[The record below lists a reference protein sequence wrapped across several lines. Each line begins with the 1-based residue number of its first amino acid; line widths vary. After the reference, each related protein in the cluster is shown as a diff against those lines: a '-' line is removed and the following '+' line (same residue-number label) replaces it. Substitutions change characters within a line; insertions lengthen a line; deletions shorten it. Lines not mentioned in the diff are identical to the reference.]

1 MDTCA
6 WRFWHVSAYS
16 RMRILAHLG
25 TSSWPSLFT
34 ILTKDDPPAST
45 MSTQLVLTNLFL
57 ASAEPFS
64 FYVWVGL
71 LMLIPL
77 VYVGLIARAILPNR
91 LANAGH
97 AANDLLAKP
106 EKEPP
111 KSIFKR
117 LFSVWTVTWFFNLYC
132 SFTRSLQLQSSK
144 VIIQYW
150 HRHHRILVLTSNY

>member
-1 MDTCA
+1 MDTFCVWIHA
-6 WRFWHVSAYS
+6 HADFDMCMYQHIRAY
-16 RMRILAHLG
+16 AHLA
-25 TSSWPSLFT
+25 TSSWPSTFT

-57 ASAEPFS
+57 VVAEPGS
-64 FYVWVGL
+64 FYNWMCL
-71 LMLIPL
+71 LVLLPT
-77 VYVGLIARAILPNR
+77 VYVGGFARAILPNR

-117 LFSVWTVTWFFNLYC
+117 WFSVWTVTWAFSLYC

-144 VIIQYW
+144 VIYTW
-150 HRHHRILVLTSNY
+150 T

>member
-1 MDTCA
+1 MRIA
-6 WRFWHVSAYS
+6 HVPAYS
-16 RMRILAHLG
+16 RKYAHVA
-25 TSSWPSLFT
+25 TSAWPSLFT

-57 ASAEPFS
+57 VVAES
-64 FYVWVGL
+64 GSLYNWMYL
-71 LMLIPL
+71 LISLPT
-77 VYVGLIARAILPNR
+77 VYVGLFARMILPNR

-111 KSIFKR
+111 KSLFKR
-117 LFSVWTVTWFFNLYC
+117 LFSVWKVTWFFNLYC

-144 VIIQYW
+144 VIIQLYMDIDIIAFW
-150 HRHHRILVLTSNY
+150 R